1 MAVKEEKSF
10 TEQSLEKCPRCGGNM
25 RRTFCRKCF
34 DRDIKKAE
42 LLVEKSEKLRREFV
56 PKLQK
61 RYEDSVRKIY
71 IIMAIIF
78 VSGVVLGWL
87 SAWKVFL
94 Q

>member
-1 MAVKEEKSF
+1 MEKEKSSA
-10 TEQSLEKCPRCGGNM
+10 EQSLEKCPRCGSNM
-25 RRTFCRKCF
+25 RGTFCRKCF
-34 DRDIKKAE
+34 DRDIKEAE
-42 LLVEKSEKLRREFV
+42 LLVEKSERLRREVV

-61 RYEDSVRKIY
+61 RYEDNVRKIY

-87 SAWKVFL
+87 SAWNVFL